1 MTTGTDGDLQVAA
14 RAVAELASDEMHRAE
29 AEGKLTDPVID
40 AIRDGGLLRLWIPR
54 SLGGEEMDVVSSL
67 DFIETLSYGDP
78 SAGWVVFA
86 GGLIGG
92 TTAAYCGP
100 ECVDALFAPGE
111 PLPWVSGHGTRPGT
125 AVPAGDG
132 WTLSGSWSFGSGLL
146 HATHTHNLAIVEG
159 TGEARIFVTPVSD
172 AHLLRDSWDVLGL
185 RATGSIDYTIDG
197 AFVPYDWSHA
207 AGQTSSE
214 RGGLLYN
221 LGIIGFVTL
230 GHAAW
235 ALGLGRRMLDE
246 LIGLV
251 EAKAGRAG
259 AQAEDPAFLEGFQ
272 VAEARLRSARALVH
286 ETWGDVAASFAAGDE
301 MTVPSADARPARARE
316 RDLLRPRGR
325 AVRLPRRRD
334 RPAQERHGHPEALP
348 RHARGHAAHL
358 VRAGHAPQH
367 RPRAARARGRRQ
379 GVGVRR
385 DGAVVR
391 GLTSV
396 PNRHVEARGRGVA
409 PS

>member
-197 AFVPYDWSHA
+197 AFVPHDWSHA

-301 MTVPSADARPARARE
+301 MTVRQQTLARLALVNATFSVHEVAQFAYLAGGTAPLKNGTVIQKLFRDMHAGTQHISSGPVMRRNTGLGLLGHVADGKEWAFAEMVPSSE
-316 RDLLRPRGR
+316 
-325 AVRLPRRRD
+325 V
-334 RPAQERHGHPEALP
+334 
-348 RHARGHAAHL
+348 
-358 VRAGHAPQH
+358 
-367 RPRAARARGRRQ
+367 
-379 GVGVRR
+379 
-385 DGAVVR
+385 
-391 GLTSV
+391 
-396 PNRHVEARGRGVA
+396 
-409 PS
+409 

>member
-1 MTTGTDGDLQVAA
+1 MTTTTDHDLPAAA

-29 AEGKLTDPVID
+29 DAGRLTDPVID
-40 AIRDGGLLRLWIPR
+40 AIRDSGLWRIWIPR
-54 SLGGEEMDVVSSL
+54 SLGGEELDVVRSL
-67 DFIETLSYGDP
+67 DVIETLSHGDP
-78 SAGWVVFA
+78 SVGWVLFA
-86 GGLIGG
+86 TGLITG

-100 ECVDALFAPGE
+100 GCVDALFVPGE
-111 PLPWVSGHGTRPGT
+111 PLPVIAGHGTRPGT

-159 TGEARIFVTPVSD
+159 SGEPRILVTPVSD
-172 AHLLRDSWDVLGL
+172 ARLLRDSWEVLGL

-197 AFVPYDWSHA
+197 AFVPRDWSHA
-207 AGQTSSE
+207 AGQVSSE

-235 ALGLGRRMLDE
+235 AVGLGRRMLDE

-272 VAEARLRSARALVH
+272 LAEGRLRSARALVH
-286 ETWGDVAASFAAGDE
+286 ETWGDIGASFDAGDE
-301 MTVPSADARPARARE
+301 LTVRQQTLARLALVNATFSVHEVAQFAYLAGGTAPLKNGTVIQKLFRDMHAGTQHISSGPIMRRNTGLGLLGHVADGKAWAFAE
-316 RDLLRPRGR
+316 MVD
-325 AVRLPRRRD
+325 V
-334 RPAQERHGHPEALP
+334 
-348 RHARGHAAHL
+348 
-358 VRAGHAPQH
+358 
-367 RPRAARARGRRQ
+367 
-379 GVGVRR
+379 
-385 DGAVVR
+385 
-391 GLTSV
+391 
-396 PNRHVEARGRGVA
+396 
-409 PS
+409 

>member
-1 MTTGTDGDLQVAA
+1 MTTSTDHDLPTAA
-14 RAVAELASDEMHRAE
+14 RAVAELASEEMHRAE
-29 AEGKLTDPVID
+29 AEGKLTGPVVD
-40 AIRDGGLLRLWIPR
+40 AIRDAGLLRIWIPR
-54 SLGGEEMDVVSSL
+54 SLGGEEMDVVRSL
-67 DFIETLSYGDP
+67 DVIETLSYGDP

-100 ECVDALFAPGE
+100 GCIDALFAPGE
-111 PLPWVSGHGTRPGT
+111 PLPWISGHGTRPGI
-125 AVPAGDG
+125 AVPVDGG

-146 HATHTHNLAIVEG
+146 HASHTHNLAIVEG
-159 TGEARIFVTPVSD
+159 TGEARILVTPVSD
-172 AHLLRDSWDVLGL
+172 AHLLHDSWEVLGL

-197 AFVPYDWSHA
+197 AFVPRDWSHA
-207 AGQTSSE
+207 AGQVSSE

-272 VAEARLRSARALVH
+272 IAEGRLRSARALVH
-286 ETWGDVAASFAAGDE
+286 ETCGDIDASFAAGDE
-301 MTVPSADARPARARE
+301 MTVQQQTLARLALVNATFSVHEVTQFAYLAGGTAPLKTGTVIQKLFRDMHAGTQHISSGPVMRRNTGLGLLGHVADGKAWAFAE
-316 RDLLRPRGR
+316 MVD
-325 AVRLPRRRD
+325 V
-334 RPAQERHGHPEALP
+334 
-348 RHARGHAAHL
+348 
-358 VRAGHAPQH
+358 
-367 RPRAARARGRRQ
+367 
-379 GVGVRR
+379 
-385 DGAVVR
+385 
-391 GLTSV
+391 
-396 PNRHVEARGRGVA
+396 
-409 PS
+409 

>member
-1 MTTGTDGDLQVAA
+1 MTIGTDQDLPAAA

-29 AEGKLTDPVID
+29 AEGKLTDPVVD
-40 AIRDGGLLRLWIPR
+40 AIRDGGLLRIWIPR
-54 SLGGEEMDVVSSL
+54 SLGGEEMDVVPSL
-67 DFIETLSYGDP
+67 DVIETLSYGDP

-86 GGLIGG
+86 GGLIGA

-111 PLPWVSGHGTRPGT
+111 PLPWISGHGTRPGT

-146 HATHTHNLAIVEG
+146 HATHTHNLAIIEG

-197 AFVPYDWSHA
+197 AFVPRDWSHA

-235 ALGLGRRMLDE
+235 ALGVGRRMLDE

-272 VAEARLRSARALVH
+272 VAEGRLRSARALVH

-301 MTVPSADARPARARE
+301 MTVRQQTLARLALVNATFSVHEVAQFAYLAGGTAPLKTGTVIQKLFRDVHAGTQHISSGPIMRRNTGLGLLGHVAADKVWAFAEMVPSS
-316 RDLLRPRGR
+316 
-325 AVRLPRRRD
+325 AV
-334 RPAQERHGHPEALP
+334 
-348 RHARGHAAHL
+348 
-358 VRAGHAPQH
+358 
-367 RPRAARARGRRQ
+367 
-379 GVGVRR
+379 
-385 DGAVVR
+385 
-391 GLTSV
+391 
-396 PNRHVEARGRGVA
+396 
-409 PS
+409 